1 MFNKYFYVT
10 ARSKADV
17 SPVALG
23 DTKKKI
29 ISLTTE
35 GNMQT
40 EQQKD
45 PPSKKGKH
53 PSFEETFLRLPPFFA
68 TNCGSSFSSTHDFHN
83 KSVL

>member
-23 DTKKKI
+23 DRKKK

-40 EQQKD
+40 EQQQD
-45 PPSKKGKH
+45 PPSRKGKH
-53 PSFEETFLRLPPFFA
+53 QNFEETFLRLPPFFA
-68 TNCGSSFSSTHDFHN
+68 TNCGSSYSSTHDFHN